1 MNHPSEEPAFLP
13 VLVLSA
19 AEDEHRDHVIPR
31 QFHRDRY
38 AVAVGLVAE
47 FILRGA
53 ATISGERVRIL
64 NGTEIEWLAAPCGRA
79 IRAILS
85 RELTV
90 GDMLAE
96 IEGPAYTVAWSVLK
110 RDRVARRSLLR
121 RWVLTDPDLM
131 IEWRHV
137 LASAHLGL
145 STDTARAAALW
156 AILDGAG
163 VHRDQLQ
170 ASGLQPRDAC
180 PDVILPLLR
189 PIRRP
194 PAIRRQHR

>member
-1 MNHPSEEPAFLP
+1 M
-13 VLVLSA
+13 LVLSA
-19 AEDEHRDHVIPR
+19 TEDEHRDHVIPR
-31 QFHRDRY
+31 QFHRDRS

-47 FILRGA
+47 FILRDA
-53 ATISGERVRIL
+53 ATISGGRVRVL
-64 NGTEIEWLAAPCGRA
+64 NGTAIEWLAEPCGRA

-90 GDMLAE
+90 GDLLAE

-110 RDRVARRSLLR
+110 RERVARRSLLR

-137 LASAHLGL
+137 LASAHLGR
-145 STDTARAAALW
+145 STDNARAAALW

-170 ASGLQPRDAC
+170 ASGLQPRHPC
-180 PDVILPLLR
+180 PEVIRPLLR
-189 PIRRP
+189 PISRT
-194 PAIRRQHR
+194 PAVRRQLR